1 MGKRRDYGDGSISE
15 RKDGRFQASFYVHGK
30 RKYLYGATRAEVKK
44 KLRDA
49 QRQLETTGKLAPN
62 ARLKVKDY
70 LEYWL
75 SVRKPPLISETTYET
90 RIAYIHGR
98 IIPNLGHIQLA
109 KLTLDQIERFY
120 SQMSAEKLEPGTIG
134 QIHTILR
141 AALNDAIKWDKLVA
155 NPCTG
160 AKLPRIPKRDPH
172 ILTQE
177 EAGHLVEAAKGTLLE
192 AMIPLVLAT
201 AMRNGELRA
210 LHWEDIDFERNIIR
224 VRRTLIKVAGQGQQ
238 EKVVKTEQSGRDIAL
253 AQFARD
259 ALKEQKAFL
268 MAAQSQKG
276 NWEDRGLV
284 FPNGHG
290 GYLWYSQAQGIFKRI
305 LRKAGLPTEMHF
317 HDLRHN
323 AATILLSIG
332 VDLKI
337 VQEILGH
344 ATIATTANIYGHVTT
359 PMQKKAMEG
368 MDQFLQGTKKPKL

>member
-134 QIHTILR
+134 HVRGRR
-141 AALNDAIKWDKLVA
+141 ADHRT
-155 NPCTG
+155 PTPE
-160 AKLPRIPKRDPH
+160 LPPSLQSCGHRVPPH
-172 ILTQE
+172 
-177 EAGHLVEAAKGTLLE
+177 APLL
-192 AMIPLVLAT
+192 
-201 AMRNGELRA
+201 
-210 LHWEDIDFERNIIR
+210 
-224 VRRTLIKVAGQGQQ
+224 
-238 EKVVKTEQSGRDIAL
+238 
-253 AQFARD
+253 
-259 ALKEQKAFL
+259 
-268 MAAQSQKG
+268 
-276 NWEDRGLV
+276 
-284 FPNGHG
+284 
-290 GYLWYSQAQGIFKRI
+290 
-305 LRKAGLPTEMHF
+305 
-317 HDLRHN
+317 
-323 AATILLSIG
+323 
-332 VDLKI
+332 
-337 VQEILGH
+337 
-344 ATIATTANIYGHVTT
+344 
-359 PMQKKAMEG
+359 
-368 MDQFLQGTKKPKL
+368 